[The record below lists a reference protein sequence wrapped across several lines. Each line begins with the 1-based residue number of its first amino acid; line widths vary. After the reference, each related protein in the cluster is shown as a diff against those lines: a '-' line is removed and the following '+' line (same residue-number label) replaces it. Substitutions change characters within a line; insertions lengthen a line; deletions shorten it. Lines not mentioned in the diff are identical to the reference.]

1 MAAPLAYQI
10 GGSLD
15 GDNAFYVT
23 RAADQE
29 LYERLKAQETCFV
42 FNSRQMGKSSL
53 RVRTMRRLQAEGVI
67 CAVIDPQSRGTTST
81 EEQWYAGTIKRLI
94 EDLGLAEAVP
104 FSAWWKEGA
113 QQSLSAVERFSEF
126 IDQILLKQ
134 ITAPI
139 VIFVEEVDNLLSL
152 KFDTDGFFGLIRS
165 LHERRAVTPANKRL
179 TFCFLGVA
187 TPYDLIHSSHR
198 SAFNIGHAVELSGLG
213 RLEAEPLLAGL
224 VGKVIDPPAVLDA
237 VLEWSGGQPF
247 LTQKLLALVCAAT
260 APSLGGDEVD
270 SVAHLPADE
279 LVSLVAREQ
288 LIHNWES
295 QDSPVHLRTI
305 RDRLLHGDERY
316 RSRLLGIVLAIQEQG
331 GIDCDASREQMQ
343 LRLTG
348 LVVPCKGKLQIYN
361 PIYAAVFNGDWV
373 RRELQELRPFSYAK
387 AFNAW
392 RQAQTEERMDFL
404 LSGDLLAQTLIWA
417 GERVIT
423 PEDKNFIEA
432 SRSAAEQ
439 DRQLA
444 HEQIERRRLRQR
456 WIVVVVIFGAS
467 TILAGNLARL
477 RSGTSLLANWPWP
490 AFADDAP
497 LPKSSV
503 AQLREYRWRA
513 EPSLINKAFD
523 LSNPIKPAKDPWF
536 YGNTLAAVGAEKL
549 SFRTVEEH
557 SDYFDKSQ
565 NVNEECWNQ
574 FFDTQ
579 GPCHMTA
586 TAWILLSLA
595 ENKISYSSSAWESFL
610 DQQDPKGWWPTF
622 SNSGNYRSNASTFA
636 TAMGLYAVS
645 RAVELNQLPAPLMGR
660 AKDAV
665 AKASRWLFSTRDQ
678 GCRWHDYPYRLNERS
693 SSLFYSGISLFA
705 LNQAKWPGL
714 RDVRSQCIELLRTST
729 TDISETNVSTNMHR
743 LDNGLDVK
751 EATSNQDLV
760 WSVAGLASLYQG
772 SPPYDKARIRSE
784 IKRLLFSSGNA
795 PDQALP
801 GKFWQ
806 LAEYVYVTNFLLAWH

>member
-1 MAAPLAYQI
+1 
-10 GGSLD
+10 
-15 GDNAFYVT
+15 
-23 RAADQE
+23 
-29 LYERLKAQETCFV
+29 
-42 FNSRQMGKSSL
+42 
-53 RVRTMRRLQAEGVI
+53 
-67 CAVIDPQSRGTTST
+67 VIDPQSRGTTST

-94 EDLGLAEAVP
+94 EDLGLAEALP

-165 LHERRAVTPANKRL
+165 LHERRAVTSANKRL

-213 RLEAEPLLAGL
+213 RQEAEPLLAGL

-247 LTQKLLALVCAAT
+247 LTQKLLALVCAAS
-260 APSLGGDEVD
+260 APSLGGDEVA

-279 LVSLVAREQ
+279 LVSLVARDQ
-288 LIHNWES
+288 VIHNWES

-305 RDRLLHGDERY
+305 RDRLLHGDELY

-392 RQAQTEERMDFL
+392 RQAQTEVQMDFL

-417 GERVIT
+417 AERGIA

-432 SRSAAEQ
+432 SRRAAEQ
-439 DRQLA
+439 ARQLA
-444 HEQIERRRLRQR
+444 HKQIERRRLRQR
-456 WIVVVVIFGAS
+456 WIVVVFIFGAT

-490 AFADDAP
+490 FADDAP
-497 LPKSSV
+497 LAKGSV
-503 AQLREYRWRA
+503 AQLRDYRWRA
-513 EPSLINKAFD
+513 ESSLINEVFVLSDPHKA
-523 LSNPIKPAKDPWF
+523 AKDPWF
-536 YGNTLAAVGAEKL
+536 YGNALAAVGAEKL
-549 SFRTVEEH
+549 SFRTAEEH
-557 SDYFDKSQ
+557 RDYFEKSQ

-574 FFDTQ
+574 YFDIK

-595 ENKISYSSSAWESFL
+595 ENKIYFPSSAWESFL

-665 AKASRWLFSTRDQ
+665 AKASRWLFSTRDK
-678 GCRWHDYPYRLNERS
+678 GCRWNDYPYRLKERS

-705 LNQAKWPGL
+705 LNQSKLPGL
-714 RDVRSQCIELLRTST
+714 KDVRSQCIELLRTST
-729 TDISETNVSTNMHR
+729 TDISGTSVSIYMHR

-760 WSVAGLASLYQG
+760 WSVAGLASLYEG

-784 IKRLLFSSGNA
+784 IKRLLFSSGTY
-795 PDQALP
+795 PDQALG
-801 GKFWQ
+801 GKLWQ
-806 LAEYVYVTNFLLAWH
+806 LAEYVYVTNFLIDLR